1 MQALVSLH
9 SADPPNPWEGYQ
21 RALQHGLDL
30 PTRPS
35 HLLVLQDDV
44 VLCRNLPRAV
54 REITKRKPDDP
65 VVLFTSH
72 VPMGLAHRMRVA
84 MKWGQ
89 RYVRLTGGDK
99 FCPVVAV
106 LWPTPAAEQ
115 FLDWSAT
122 AKLPGASVPG
132 GARSDDAVAGEWV
145 RRTGRSVW
153 VTAPSLVEHPDE
165 VDSIWKGP
173 VGSGGRKALFWIGLE
188 DDPLSLDWENGLD
201 NVR

>member
-1 MQALVSLH
+1 M
-9 SADPPNPWEGYQ
+9 
-21 RALQHGLDL
+21 
-30 PTRPS
+30 
-35 HLLVLQDDV
+35 
-44 VLCRNLPRAV
+44 LCRNLPRAV
-54 REITKRKPDDP
+54 RAIIMRKPDDP

-99 FCPVVAV
+99 LCPVVAI
-106 LWPTPAAEQ
+106 LWPMQAIEEFLTWAE
-115 FLDWSAT
+115 S
-122 AKLPGASVPG
+122 AKLPGWTVPG
-132 GARSDDAVAGEWV
+132 GARSDDAVVGEWV
-145 RRTGRSVW
+145 RRTGSSVW

-173 VGSGGRKALFWIGLE
+173 QAGFGGRKALFWIGPE
-188 DDPLSLDWENGLD
+188 DDPLSFDWENGLD